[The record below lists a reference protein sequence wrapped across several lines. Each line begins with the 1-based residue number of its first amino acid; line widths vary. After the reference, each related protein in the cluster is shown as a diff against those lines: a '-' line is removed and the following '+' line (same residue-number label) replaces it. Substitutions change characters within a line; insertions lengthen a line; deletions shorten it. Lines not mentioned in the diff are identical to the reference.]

1 MTYRDLI
8 KNVAER
14 VGLPYNQTE
23 KIIDTFLEVTKDKII
38 EGRSVRLKKFA
49 TLKPTESSP
58 RNRYIPGSG
67 EVIPYPKKKGV
78 KMIISPSLKETLNSP

>member
-1 MTYRDLI
+1 MTYRNLV
-8 KNVAER
+8 KSVAEKLN
-14 VGLPYNQTE
+14 LPYNQTE
-23 KIIDTFLEVTKDKII
+23 KIIDTFLDVAKDTII
-38 EGRSVRLKKFA
+38 QGKPVRLKKFA
-49 TLKPTESSP
+49 TIKPVESKE